1 MRKVLI
7 ITYLPYATPRI
18 PGLAKYLPEF
28 GWQPIIMTPPCLKE
42 KGSELRVVETP
53 YRDALGPWKR
63 LLGIRPGEDDVRKQ
77 VKERIGIGSRK
88 SPVDSI
94 LTVGGAIIN
103 YPDAEKGWKP
113 FAVSEGGRL
122 LQEEN
127 ISAIISSSSPVTSHL
142 VARELKARYKIPWV
156 ADFRD
161 LWSQNHNYSYG
172 PLRRL
177 IDRRLE
183 LKTLAAADAL
193 VTVSQPW
200 AEQLET
206 LHKGKSAHTI
216 THGFDPEEVNDPPA
230 KLTAKFT
237 ITYTGT
243 VYSKYDPSKLFAAL
257 KDLISQGTLNP
268 DEMEVR
274 FYGTK
279 TEWLDKKIEQ
289 YGLSSTVKQHGLVSQ
304 KAAFDKQR
312 ESQLL
317 LILKWEDTQER
328 GSYSGKI
335 FQYLG
340 AKRPILATGG
350 SNDVVSELLEETGAG
365 VSAPTV
371 EGVKSTLKELYREY
385 KLQGRVCSKGDD
397 IKVNKYSNRETAKK
411 LSEILSSIV

>member
-1 MRKVLI
+1 MKKVLI

-28 GWQPIIMTPPCLKE
+28 EWQPIIMTPHCSQAT
-42 KGSELRVVETP
+42 GSQLRILETP

-63 LLGIRPGEDDVRKQ
+63 LLGIRPDEDDIRKQ
-77 VKERIGIGSRK
+77 VKERFGISSRK
-88 SPVDSI
+88 SLIDSI

-103 YPDAEKGWKP
+103 YPDSEKGWKP

-127 ISAIISSSSPVTSHL
+127 VDAIMSSSTPVTSHL
-142 VARELKARYKIPWV
+142 IARELKARYKIPWV

-161 LWSQNHNYSYG
+161 PWSQNHNYYYG
-172 PLRRL
+172 PLRRV

-183 LKTLAAADAL
+183 LKTLAVADVM

-206 LHKGKSAHTI
+206 LHKGKSIHTV

-243 VYSKYDPSKLFAAL
+243 VYNKYDPSKLFVAIR
-257 KDLISQGTLNP
+257 DIISDGTLDP
-268 DEMEVR
+268 DEIEVR

-279 TEWLDKKIEQ
+279 TAWLDKEIEQ
-289 YGLSSTVKQHGLVSQ
+289 YGLSSTVKQYGLVSR
-304 KAAFDKQR
+304 KVAFDKQR

-317 LILKWEDTQER
+317 LILKWEDSQER

-350 SNDVVSELLEETGAG
+350 SEDVVSELLEETGAG

-371 EGVKSTLKELYREY
+371 ESVKGTLKELYGEY
-385 KLQGRVCSKGDD
+385 KLQGRVFFKGDD
-397 IKVNKYSNRETAKK
+397 IKISKYSNRETAKK
-411 LSEILSSIV
+411 LSKILSSIV